1 MKQQIP
7 IMRGIVNH
15 KAHTCVH
22 RLQGSR
28 QIHNK
33 LPQFTMPKLITCLH
47 HNLIVQF
54 GSLFTAARCL
64 SRLATLPP
72 NTECRQLQSLIPF
85 KKQGL
90 IVVPQRIDPQI
101 LHVELEESHS
111 P

>member
-1 MKQQIP
+1 MMKQQIP

-33 LPQFTMPKLITCLH
+33 LHQVTLHKLITRLH

-54 GSLFTAARCL
+54 GTLLTAARCL
-64 SRLATLPP
+64 SRLYYFPSI
-72 NTECRQLQSLIPF
+72 QSIGNF
-85 KKQGL
+85 E
-90 IVVPQRIDPQI
+90 V
-101 LHVELEESHS
+101 
-111 P
+111 